1 MTGMDRFGAGSRLPA
16 PTQPM
21 PPSPQSLLC
30 PSHPQG
36 KRRRGFP
43 ELLFASHFE
52 ILAAVLTLSLTVS
65 LSIPSC
71 LEPHSSH
78 VLGPTWSLSWHR
90 CVPWKT
96 VHAALKP
103 RSGLLNLRS
112 PRLMGA
118 HWLLGCVGGWAGVC
132 SGERGRRHRENRG
145 GGVAGK
151 DVWLGG
157 QNDWPAAHLII
168 GRPAG
173 SHRFELRPRGS
184 GSGPRGA
191 GCGGLEGSC
200 TEGEG
205 APGAGGGVAPPPPLS
220 HSSPAPLKT
229 IFQLGDRLAKTGVL
243 P

>member
-1 MTGMDRFGAGSRLPA
+1 MVFHLA
-16 PTQPM
+16 
-21 PPSPQSLLC
+21 SLC
-30 PSHPQG
+30 
-36 KRRRGFP
+36 
-43 ELLFASHFE
+43 
-52 ILAAVLTLSLTVS
+52 AVEN
-65 LSIPSC
+65 C
-71 LEPHSSH
+71 
-78 VLGPTWSLSWHR
+78 
-90 CVPWKT
+90 

-112 PRLMGA
+112 PRLMGTR
-118 HWLLGCVGGWAGVC
+118 WLLVCVGGWAGVC
-132 SGERGRRHRENRG
+132 SGGRGRRHRGTQG

-151 DVWLGG
+151 AVWLSG

-173 SHRFELRPRGS
+173 SHRFELRPRRS

-205 APGAGGGVAPPPPLS
+205 APDAGGGVAPHPPLS